1 MDHNLPL
8 FRFAHAVH
16 SDVISMYMFFNNCR
30 LTNANL
36 FQFENKHFE
45 VVARC
50 LIKWKN
56 TKGFGNNRF
65 IILLLA
71 ANVSLKFSNPN
82 NRWVTSAHVAILLF
96 FMQLIEE
103 YLLAIQ
109 NLDYS

>member
-65 IILLLA
+65 IYSYSQL
-71 ANVSLKFSNPN
+71 
-82 NRWVTSAHVAILLF
+82 TSVLNFQTPIT
-96 FMQLIEE
+96 
-103 YLLAIQ
+103 
-109 NLDYS
+109 DG